1 MLSLA
6 DCHGVGGSGEQ
17 FRVDD
22 FREGEA
28 IGKPEIDIIE
38 SNFRVGYI
46 LSLQRCIALKCS
58 TDKDIDLFVSE
69 ETLVFQSV
77 FIFWEETG
85 DNVVEKKY

>member
-17 FRVDD
+17 FWVDD

-46 LSLQRCIALKCS
+46 LSL
-58 TDKDIDLFVSE
+58 
-69 ETLVFQSV
+69 
-77 FIFWEETG
+77 
-85 DNVVEKKY
+85 